1 MKDTDHNKKELIVL
15 VADLDAENSLRGIL
29 GRCKALNIRPLA
41 PGVDYDILRHP
52 QRDSGCRS
60 NSEYFLESYVNTHHR
75 ALVLFDHDGC
85 GWENRDATEIE
96 NSIEERLAKAGW
108 DQRCAAIVIVPEL
121 EAWVWSHSLH
131 VDAEL
136 GWQGRTPNL
145 RDWLAQNQLFLAGHL
160 KPEDPKKAMQEA
172 MREAR
177 KAHSARVFSR
187 LAETVSLK
195 GCQDRAF
202 NKLRRVLE
210 QWFPVGQDN
219 NQHLK
224 PSEE

>member
-1 MKDTDHNKKELIVL
+1 MKDTAHNKKELIVL

-29 GRCKALNIRPLA
+29 GRCKALNIRPLV
-41 PGVDYDILRHP
+41 PEVDYDILRHP

-60 NSEYFLESYVNTHHR
+60 NAEYFLESYVNTHHR
-75 ALVLFDHDGC
+75 ALVVFDRDGC
-85 GWENRDATEIE
+85 GWEDRDASEIE
-96 NSIEERLAKAGW
+96 DSIEERLAKAGW

-121 EAWVWSHSLH
+121 EAWVWSHSPH
-131 VDAEL
+131 VDEEL
-136 GWQGRTPNL
+136 GWQGHTPNL
-145 RDWLAQNQLFLAGHL
+145 RDWLTQNKLLPAGHL
-160 KPEDPKKAMQEA
+160 KPADPKKAMQEA
-172 MREAR
+172 MRAAR

-210 QWFPVGQDN
+210 QWFAADQGNDQLPKSLEQ
-219 NQHLK
+219 
-224 PSEE
+224 